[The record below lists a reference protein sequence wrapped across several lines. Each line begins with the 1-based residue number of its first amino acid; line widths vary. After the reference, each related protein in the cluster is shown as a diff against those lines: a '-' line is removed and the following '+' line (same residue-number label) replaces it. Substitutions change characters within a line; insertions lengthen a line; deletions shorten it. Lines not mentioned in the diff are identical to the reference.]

1 MIFLLSISNVPKVQ
15 KFGGC
20 AIISLMKRVLF
31 VLLAIILALFFGIRF
46 FQKEKREISLPWKE
60 NKPTPTIFSRGG
72 EVGFEES
79 RRIAEEAVKNAP
91 TYKFDG
97 FDLQFVGSEALRCP
111 YCWEFTFSFKS
122 RAAGYGDRK
131 GQMLAQVIT
140 PHTIQVTV
148 DKGRVT
154 SVVTDQTFDEMN
166 QKFLK

>member
-1 MIFLLSISNVPKVQ
+1 MKKALLILLFLI
-15 KFGGC
+15 
-20 AIISLMKRVLF
+20 LF
-31 VLLAIILALFFGIRF
+31 LGLGILFFKGGEEKVDLSWKS
-46 FQKEKREISLPWKE
+46 KEE
-60 NKPTPTIFSRGG
+60 KPAPTMEME

-97 FDLQFVGSEALRCP
+97 FDLQFVSYETLRCP

-122 RAAGYGDRK
+122 RAAGYGDRTGK
-131 GQMLAQVIT
+131 MLAQVIT
-140 PHTIQVTV
+140 PHTIRVTV

-154 SVVTDQTFDEMN
+154 SLVTDQTFDEIN

>member
-1 MIFLLSISNVPKVQ
+1 MKKILIFLFLLI
-15 KFGGC
+15 
-20 AIISLMKRVLF
+20 LF
-31 VLLAIILALFFGIRF
+31 LALGILFFKKGEKKVSF
-46 FQKEKREISLPWKE
+46 PWQPKEE
-60 NKPTPTIFSRGG
+60 KPTPTPQMK
-72 EVGFEES
+72 EVSFEES

-97 FDLQFVGSEALRCP
+97 FDLQFVSFEALRCP

-140 PHTIQVTV
+140 PHTIRVTV
-148 DKGRVT
+148 DKGQVT
-154 SVVTDQTFDEMN
+154 SVVTDQTFDELN

>member
-1 MIFLLSISNVPKVQ
+1 LEILHFSQFINFIGKSQFLEYNKAMKKVA
-15 KFGGC
+15 G
-20 AIISLMKRVLF
+20 I
-31 VLLAIILALFFGIRF
+31 LLLVIILLGGGVFFF
-46 FQKEKREISLPWKE
+46 KKEGRKITPSLPFKE
-60 NKPTPTIFSRGG
+60 KPTPTEEIEAVS
-72 EVGFEES
+72 FEES

-97 FDLQFVGSEALRCP
+97 FDLQFVSFEALRCP

-140 PHTIQVTV
+140 PHTIRVTV
-148 DKGRVT
+148 DKGQVT
-154 SVVTDQTFDEMN
+154 SVVTDQTFDELN